1 MGDDTVNCDCIAYE
15 MNGDPREAGDTGSTL
30 AWLTIEQRGNFK
42 GETDMPYFEPNPTSG
57 KPGYRTPKSGK
68 TGGVNSGVPKG
79 ERVKAPKVNVP
90 PTVRQPK
97 SPGTTN
103 K

>member
-1 MGDDTVNCDCIAYE
+1 MAY
-15 MNGDPREAGDTGSTL
+15 NRS
-30 AWLTIEQRGNFK
+30 RGNR
-42 GETDMPYFEPNPTSG
+42 DMPYFESNPTSG

-68 TGGVNSGVPKG
+68 AGGVNSGVPKG
-79 ERVKAPKVNVP
+79 EKVKAPKVNVP
-90 PTVRQPK
+90 PTVRKSK

>member
-1 MGDDTVNCDCIAYE
+1 MAY
-15 MNGDPREAGDTGSTL
+15 NRS
-30 AWLTIEQRGNFK
+30 RGNR
-42 GETDMPYFEPNPTSG
+42 DMPYFEPNPTSG
-57 KPGYRTPKSGK
+57 KLGYRTPKSGK
-68 TGGVNSGVPKG
+68 AGGVNSGVPKG

-90 PTVRQPK
+90 PTVRTPK

>member
-1 MGDDTVNCDCIAYE
+1 MEDDTVACDCIACQIDS
-15 MNGDPREAGDTGSTL
+15 NQSDGDMAYNRS
-30 AWLTIEQRGNFK
+30 RGNR
-42 GETDMPYFEPNPTSG
+42 DMPYFEPNPTSG

-68 TGGVNSGVPKG
+68 AGGVNSGVPKG

-90 PTVRQPK
+90 PTVRTPK